1 MKRMGVFICHCGTNI
16 AKTVDVE
23 KLTKSLEGYP
33 GVVYSTNYKYMCSH
47 PGQEL
52 LINEIKKNK
61 LDGVIIA
68 ACSPTLHE
76 ITFRGVTK
84 KAGLNPYQCEIANI
98 REQCS
103 WVHTD
108 KEKATEKANRI
119 VRSII
124 EKVRLNEDL
133 DPIKVEVTR
142 KALVIGGGIAGIQ
155 AALDI
160 ADAGYPVLLV
170 EKESSIGGHMAQLSE
185 TFPTLDCSQCI
196 LTPKMVEVASHPNI
210 ELCTYAEVKEVEG
223 YIGNFTVTIEEKPK
237 GVDWEKCTGC
247 GECSEICPISVPSE
261 FERNMGERALIYT
274 PFPQAVPNK
283 PVIDMENCLKFKT
296 GACGL
301 CESVC
306 DVDAVNFSSEPNYR
320 KEEVGAIVVATGY
333 ELYPIL
339 NLKEYGG
346 GEVEDVID
354 GLAFERLL
362 SSSGPTGGEIKRP
375 SDGKVVKDIVFI
387 QCAGSRDPEKHKP
400 YCSKICCMYTT
411 KQAMLYKHHIYDG
424 QPYIFYIDIRSGGK
438 GYEEFV
444 ERAQREDGVIYI
456 RGKVSK
462 LYRDNGKVRIVGVD
476 TIANKPVEIEADLV
490 VLSMAIIPTPGS
502 EELANTLKIQV
513 GEHGFLKETHPKL
526 RPLESTTA
534 GFYLAGCAQAP
545 KDIPDV
551 VSQASGAASKV
562 VSIFS
567 GDYLQLEPII
577 ATVDEDLC
585 SGCGICISVCPYQA
599 REMDEVDGI
608 VRVNEA
614 LCQACGSCVVAC
626 PSGATEQR
634 NLTDLQIASMAK
646 AVLVKGK
653 DV

>member
-1 MKRMGVFICHCGTNI
+1 
-16 AKTVDVE
+16 
-23 KLTKSLEGYP
+23 
-33 GVVYSTNYKYMCSH
+33 
-47 PGQEL
+47 
-52 LINEIKKNK
+52 
-61 LDGVIIA
+61 
-68 ACSPTLHE
+68 
-76 ITFRGVTK
+76 
-84 KAGLNPYQCEIANI
+84 
-98 REQCS
+98 
-103 WVHTD
+103 
-108 KEKATEKANRI
+108 
-119 VRSII
+119 
-124 EKVRLNEDL
+124 
-133 DPIKVEVTR
+133 
-142 KALVIGGGIAGIQ
+142 
-155 AALDI
+155 
-160 ADAGYPVLLV
+160 
-170 EKESSIGGHMAQLSE
+170 
-185 TFPTLDCSQCI
+185 
-196 LTPKMVEVASHPNI
+196 
-210 ELCTYAEVKEVEG
+210 
-223 YIGNFTVTIEEKPK
+223 
-237 GVDWEKCTGC
+237 
-247 GECSEICPISVPSE
+247 
-261 FERNMGERALIYT
+261 
-274 PFPQAVPNK
+274 
-283 PVIDMENCLKFKT
+283 
-296 GACGL
+296 
-301 CESVC
+301 
-306 DVDAVNFSSEPNYR
+306 
-320 KEEVGAIVVATGY
+320 
-333 ELYPIL
+333 
-339 NLKEYGG
+339 
-346 GEVEDVID
+346 
-354 GLAFERLL
+354 
-362 SSSGPTGGEIKRP
+362 
-375 SDGKVVKDIVFI
+375 
-387 QCAGSRDPEKHKP
+387 
-400 YCSKICCMYTT
+400 
-411 KQAMLYKHHIYDG
+411 
-424 QPYIFYIDIRSGGK
+424 
-438 GYEEFV
+438 
-444 ERAQREDGVIYI
+444 
-456 RGKVSK
+456 SK